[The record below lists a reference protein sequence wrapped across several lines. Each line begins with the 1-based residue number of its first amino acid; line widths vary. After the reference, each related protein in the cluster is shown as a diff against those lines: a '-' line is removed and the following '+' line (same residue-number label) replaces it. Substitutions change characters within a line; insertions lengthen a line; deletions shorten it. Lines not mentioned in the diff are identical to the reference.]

1 MSRAYIYD
9 VCVCVWGRGGAGR
22 FKGDIFHKA
31 GGGGVEPAAAGG
43 GKGRYKYNS

>member
-1 MSRAYIYD
+1 M
-9 VCVCVWGRGGAGR
+9 CVCLGEGGEAGR
-22 FKGDIFHKA
+22 FKRDIFHKA